1 MEDQA
6 TQTPVE
12 TGKQD
17 APDTNSE
24 QPTVQAQ
31 DQGASSNVVE
41 GSSENEQPA
50 TEAAPEAAPQAQ
62 ASSETPAPQQPAAPA
77 QQSAPSSQQSG
88 TNSQQSGTFSME
100 QALQDAE
107 ARLEKSVQ
115 RGQIVQGT
123 VVLVTH
129 DGVMVDIGARTE
141 GLIPFNQLTE
151 DTLSEDEL
159 KNLVHPGEAITAYV
173 VRADLENGQIVLSKK
188 RAESD
193 QSWVKIQNLFDRA
206 EPVMVTVKEK
216 VKGGL
221 VANVEGVRAFFPAS
235 QVDLKRTPEL
245 DEYVG
250 QSFPV
255 KIIELNRKK
264 GRVILSRRTVLEV
277 EQKSARAD
285 VLSHLKE
292 GDIVEGQVVEVT
304 EFGVF
309 VALGGVDGLVHRS
322 EITWGRFNHPRD
334 VIGKGQQVRA
344 KVLSV
349 DTERER
355 VNLSMKSLVTDPW
368 LTVGEK
374 YPIGSKVNGK
384 VVGLTQFGAFVE
396 VEPGLEGLIH
406 ISELS
411 WTKRPK
417 HPSEIVKEGQ
427 EVEAQ
432 VLRIDPAER
441 RLSLGLKQTTP
452 DPWKLLP
459 DRFPPGT
466 PVKGRVT
473 GLTDFGVFVEIEPG
487 IEGLIHVS
495 ELDYARVEKPS
506 DLFKKGDEVEAA
518 ILNIDPVEQR
528 ISLSRK
534 RLLTPP
540 PQATVTA
547 PAGEEGGD
555 DRRGPRRDGPGGGR
569 DNRPKRPGKGKGG
582 PREGG
587 RSRERDF
594 DYGGSGT
601 AAYNNYDPTIA
612 ASSNTNVKLG
622 DVFGDLLSQ
631 LSLEEES
638 EKQAEKQ
645 S

>member
-12 TGKQD
+12 TGTPTKQ
-17 APDTNSE
+17 
-24 QPTVQAQ
+24 
-31 DQGASSNVVE
+31 
-41 GSSENEQPA
+41 
-50 TEAAPEAAPQAQ
+50 PEAAPQA
-62 ASSETPAPQQPAAPA
+62 AA
-77 QQSAPSSQQSG
+77 
-88 TNSQQSGTFSME
+88 FSME

-107 ARLEKSVQ
+107 ARLEKTVQ
-115 RGQIVQGT
+115 RGQVINGT
-123 VVLVTH
+123 VVLITN

-141 GLIPFNQLTE
+141 AIIPFNQLTE

-159 KNLVHPGEAITAYV
+159 KNLLKPGEAVSAYV
-173 VRADLENGQIVLSKK
+173 VRADLENGQVVLSKK
-188 RAESD
+188 RAEAD
-193 QSWVKIQNLFDRA
+193 QSWVKIQALFDKG
-206 EPVMVTVKEK
+206 EPVEVQVKEK

-221 VANVEGVRAFFPAS
+221 VATIEGVRAFLPAS

-245 DEYVG
+245 DEYVD
-250 QSFPV
+250 QSFLV

-264 GRVILSRRTVLEV
+264 GRVILSRRAVLET
-277 EQKSARAD
+277 EQKAARSG
-285 VLSHLKE
+285 VLSSLKE

-322 EITWGRFNHPRD
+322 EITWGRFNHPKD
-334 VIGKGQQVRA
+334 VVQKGQAVKA

-349 DTERER
+349 DNDRER
-355 VNLSMKSLVTDPW
+355 VNLSMKSLNSDPW
-368 LTVGEK
+368 ITVSER
-374 YPIGSKVNGK
+374 YPIGSKLNGK

-396 VEPGLEGLIH
+396 VEAGLEGLIH

-417 HPSEIVKEGQ
+417 HPSEIIKEGQ

-441 RLSLGLKQTTP
+441 RLSLGLKQTQP
-452 DPWKLLP
+452 DPWKSLP

-466 PVKGRVT
+466 PVKGKVT

-495 ELDYARVEKPS
+495 EIDYARVEKPS
-506 DLFKKGDEVEAA
+506 EMFKKGDEIEAA

-540 PQATVTA
+540 VQPVSV
-547 PAGEEGGD
+547 PEEDGERKGQG
-555 DRRGPRRDGPGGGR
+555 RRDGGKGPE
-569 DNRPKRPGKGKGG
+569 RPKRAKGKG
-582 PREGG
+582 PRDG
-587 RSRERDF
+587 RGDRRERDY
-594 DYGGSGT
+594 DMGGGT
-601 AAYNNYDPTIA
+601 ATYNQYDPNIA
-612 ASSNTNVKLG
+612 TASTTNVKLG
-622 DVFGDLLSQ
+622 DVFGDLLAQ
-631 LSLEEES
+631 LNLEEE
-638 EKQAEKQ
+638 KKA
-645 S
+645 

>member
-12 TGKQD
+12 TGK
-17 APDTNSE
+17 E
-24 QPTVQAQ
+24 
-31 DQGASSNVVE
+31 
-41 GSSENEQPA
+41 
-50 TEAAPEAAPQAQ
+50 PQV
-62 ASSETPAPQQPAAPA
+62 
-77 QQSAPSSQQSG
+77 
-88 TNSQQSGTFSME
+88 FSME

-107 ARLEKSVQ
+107 ARLEKTVQ
-115 RGQIVQGT
+115 RGQVITGT
-123 VVLVTH
+123 VVLITN

-141 GLIPFNQLTE
+141 AIIPFNQLTE
-151 DTLSEDEL
+151 EPLSEEEL
-159 KNLVHPGEAITAYV
+159 KNLLKPGDSVTAYV
-173 VRADLENGQIVLSKK
+173 VRADLENGQVVLSKK
-188 RAESD
+188 RAEAD
-193 QSWVKIQNLFDRA
+193 QSWVKVQDLFDRG
-206 EPVMVTVKEK
+206 EPVMVEVKEK

-221 VANVEGVRAFFPAS
+221 VATIEGIRAFLPAS

-250 QSFPV
+250 QSFLV

-264 GRVILSRRTVLEV
+264 GRIILSRRTVLET
-277 EQKSARAD
+277 EQKAARSQ
-285 VLSHLKE
+285 VLSSLKE

-322 EITWGRFNHPRD
+322 EITWGRFNHPKD
-334 VIGKGQQVRA
+334 VVHKGQTVKA

-355 VNLSMKSLVTDPW
+355 VNLSMKALTEDPW
-368 LTVGEK
+368 LTVSEK
-374 YPIGSKVNGK
+374 HPIGSKLNGK

-417 HPSEIVKEGQ
+417 HPSEILKEGQ

-441 RLSLGLKQTTP
+441 RLSLGLKQTQP
-452 DPWKLLP
+452 DPWKSLP

-466 PVKGRVT
+466 PVKGKVT

-495 ELDYARVEKPS
+495 ELAYERVEKPS
-506 DLFKKGDEVEAA
+506 EMFKKGDEVEAA
-518 ILNIDPVEQR
+518 ILQIDPVEQR

-540 PQATVTA
+540 PQAVSI
-547 PAGEEGGD
+547 PGDEEGEARKG
-555 DRRGPRRDGPGGGR
+555 RREGKGGE
-569 DNRPKRPGKGKGG
+569 RPKRPKGKGG
-582 PREGG
+582 PREGRG
-587 RSRERDF
+587 RERDF
-594 DYGGSGT
+594 DYGGSAGA
-601 AAYNNYDPTIA
+601 AAYTNYDPTA
-612 ASSNTNVKLG
+612 AATSNTNVKLG

-631 LSLEEES
+631 LSLEEGKDK
-638 EKQAEKQ
+638 EKA
-645 S
+645 

>member
-12 TGKQD
+12 TG
-17 APDTNSE
+17 T
-24 QPTVQAQ
+24 QPQV
-31 DQGASSNVVE
+31 
-41 GSSENEQPA
+41 
-50 TEAAPEAAPQAQ
+50 
-62 ASSETPAPQQPAAPA
+62 
-77 QQSAPSSQQSG
+77 
-88 TNSQQSGTFSME
+88 FSME

-107 ARLEKSVQ
+107 ARLEKTVQ
-115 RGQIVQGT
+115 RGQVIAGT
-123 VVLVTH
+123 VVLITN

-141 GLIPFNQLTE
+141 AIIPFNQLTE
-151 DTLSEDEL
+151 EPLSDEEL
-159 KNLVHPGEAITAYV
+159 KNLLKPGDAVSAYV
-173 VRADLENGQIVLSKK
+173 VRADLENGQVVLSKK
-188 RAESD
+188 RAEAD
-193 QSWVKIQNLFDRA
+193 QSWVRVQALFDKG
-206 EPVMVTVKEK
+206 EPVMVQVKEK

-221 VANVEGVRAFFPAS
+221 VATVEGIRAFLPAS

-250 QSFPV
+250 QSFLV

-264 GRVILSRRTVLEV
+264 GRVILSRRTVLET
-277 EQKSARAD
+277 EQKAARSSILSA
-285 VLSHLKE
+285 LKE

-322 EITWGRFNHPRD
+322 EITWGRFNHPKD
-334 VIGKGQQVRA
+334 VVHKGQDVRA

-349 DTERER
+349 DSERER
-355 VNLSMKSLVTDPW
+355 VNLSMKALSSDPW
-368 LTVGEK
+368 LTVSEK
-374 YPIGSKVNGK
+374 HPIGSKLNGK

-417 HPSEIVKEGQ
+417 HPSEILKEGW

-441 RLSLGLKQTTP
+441 RLSLGLKQTQP
-452 DPWKLLP
+452 DPWKSLP

-495 ELDYARVEKPS
+495 ELAYERVEKPS
-506 DLFKKGDEVEAA
+506 EMFKKGDEVEAA
-518 ILNIDPVEQR
+518 ILQIDPVEQR

-534 RLLTPP
+534 RLLAPP
-540 PQATVTA
+540 PQAVSI
-547 PAGEEGGD
+547 PSEEDGEG
-555 DRRGPRRDGPGGGR
+555 RKARRDGKGGE
-569 DNRPKRPGKGKGG
+569 RPKRPKGKGG
-582 PREGG
+582 PRVG

-594 DYGGSGT
+594 DYGGSSGA
-601 AAYNNYDPTIA
+601 AAYTNYDPSVA
-612 ASSNTNVKLG
+612 AASNTNVKLG

-631 LSLEEES
+631 LDLEEDKDK
-638 EKQAEKQ
+638 EKA
-645 S
+645 

>member
-12 TGKQD
+12 TGK
-17 APDTNSE
+17 E
-24 QPTVQAQ
+24 
-31 DQGASSNVVE
+31 
-41 GSSENEQPA
+41 
-50 TEAAPEAAPQAQ
+50 PQV
-62 ASSETPAPQQPAAPA
+62 
-77 QQSAPSSQQSG
+77 
-88 TNSQQSGTFSME
+88 FSME

-107 ARLEKSVQ
+107 ARLEKTVQ
-115 RGQIVQGT
+115 RGQIVTGT
-123 VVLVTH
+123 VVFVTN

-141 GLIPFNQLTE
+141 AIIPLNQLTE
-151 DTLSEDEL
+151 ENLPEEEL
-159 KNLVHPGEAITAYV
+159 KNLLKPGDTVTAYV
-173 VRADLENGQIVLSKK
+173 VRADLENGQVVLSKK
-188 RAESD
+188 RAEAD
-193 QSWVKIQNLFDRA
+193 QSWVKIQSLYEQG
-206 EPVMVTVKEK
+206 EPVMVQVKEK

-221 VANVEGVRAFFPAS
+221 VATIEGIRAFLPAS
-235 QVDLKRTPEL
+235 QVDLKRTPDL

-250 QSFPV
+250 QSFLV

-264 GRVILSRRTVLEV
+264 GRIILSRRTVLEA
-277 EQKSARAD
+277 EQKAARSQILA
-285 VLSHLKE
+285 SLKE

-322 EITWGRFNHPRD
+322 EITWGRFNHPKD
-334 VIGKGQQVRA
+334 VVQKGQTVKA

-355 VNLSMKSLVTDPW
+355 VNLSMKALTEDPW
-368 LTVGEK
+368 LTVSEK
-374 YPIGSKVNGK
+374 HPIGSKLTGK

-417 HPSEIVKEGQ
+417 HPGEILKEGQ

-432 VLRIDPAER
+432 VLRIDPEER
-441 RLSLGLKQTTP
+441 RLSLGLKQTQP
-452 DPWKLLP
+452 DPWKSLP
-459 DRFPPGT
+459 DRYPPGT
-466 PVKGRVT
+466 PVKGKVT

-495 ELDYARVEKPS
+495 ELAYERVEKPS
-506 DLFKKGDEVEAA
+506 EMFKKGDEVEAA
-518 ILNIDPVEQR
+518 ILQIDPVEQR

-540 PQATVTA
+540 PQAVGV
-547 PAGEEGGD
+547 PSSEEGEGRKG
-555 DRRGPRRDGPGGGR
+555 RREGKEGE
-569 DNRPKRPGKGKGG
+569 RPKRKGKGG
-582 PREGG
+582 PREG
-587 RSRERDF
+587 RNRDRDY
-594 DYGGSGT
+594 DYGMGGGA
-601 AAYNNYDPTIA
+601 AAYTNYDPSVATA
-612 ASSNTNVKLG
+612 SNTNVKLG

-631 LSLEEES
+631 LTLEEDK
-638 EKQAEKQ
+638 EKA
-645 S
+645 

>member
-12 TGKQD
+12 TG
-17 APDTNSE
+17 
-24 QPTVQAQ
+24 
-31 DQGASSNVVE
+31 
-41 GSSENEQPA
+41 NE
-50 TEAAPEAAPQAQ
+50 PQV
-62 ASSETPAPQQPAAPA
+62 
-77 QQSAPSSQQSG
+77 
-88 TNSQQSGTFSME
+88 FSME

-107 ARLEKSVQ
+107 ARLEKTVQ
-115 RGQIVQGT
+115 RGQIVTGT
-123 VVLVTH
+123 VVFVTN

-141 GLIPFNQLTE
+141 AIIPLNQLTE
-151 DTLSEDEL
+151 ENLPEEEL
-159 KNLVHPGEAITAYV
+159 KNLLKPGDTVTAYV
-173 VRADLENGQIVLSKK
+173 VRADLENGQVVLSKK
-188 RAESD
+188 RAEAD
-193 QSWVKIQNLFDRA
+193 QSWVKIQTLFDQG
-206 EPVMVTVKEK
+206 EPVMVEVKEK

-221 VANVEGVRAFFPAS
+221 VATVEGIRAFLPAS

-250 QSFPV
+250 QRFLV

-264 GRVILSRRTVLEV
+264 GRVILSRRTVLET
-277 EQKSARAD
+277 EQKAARSQI
-285 VLSHLKE
+285 LSSLKE

-322 EITWGRFNHPRD
+322 EITWGRFNHPKD
-334 VIGKGQQVRA
+334 VVQKGQTVKA

-355 VNLSMKSLVTDPW
+355 VNLSMKALTEDPW
-368 LTVGEK
+368 LTVSEK
-374 YPIGSKVNGK
+374 HPIGSKLTGK

-417 HPSEIVKEGQ
+417 HPSEILKEGQ
-427 EVEAQ
+427 VVEAQ

-441 RLSLGLKQTTP
+441 RLSLGLKQTQP
-452 DPWKLLP
+452 DPWKSLP

-466 PVKGRVT
+466 PVKGKVT

-495 ELDYARVEKPS
+495 ELAYERVEKPS
-506 DLFKKGDEVEAA
+506 ELFKKGDEVEAA
-518 ILNIDPVEQR
+518 ILQIDPVEQR

-540 PQATVTA
+540 PQAVSI
-547 PAGEEGGD
+547 PGDEEGEGRKG
-555 DRRGPRRDGPGGGR
+555 RREGKGGE
-569 DNRPKRPGKGKGG
+569 RPKRPKGKGG
-582 PREGG
+582 PREGRG
-587 RSRERDF
+587 RERDF
-594 DYGGSGT
+594 DYGGASGA
-601 AAYNNYDPTIA
+601 AAYTNYDPSVVS
-612 ASSNTNVKLG
+612 ASTTNVKLG

-631 LSLEEES
+631 LSLEEDKDK
-638 EKQAEKQ
+638 EKA
-645 S
+645 

>member
-12 TGKQD
+12 TGK
-17 APDTNSE
+17 E
-24 QPTVQAQ
+24 
-31 DQGASSNVVE
+31 
-41 GSSENEQPA
+41 
-50 TEAAPEAAPQAQ
+50 PQA
-62 ASSETPAPQQPAAPA
+62 
-77 QQSAPSSQQSG
+77 
-88 TNSQQSGTFSME
+88 FSME

-107 ARLEKSVQ
+107 ARLEKTVQ
-115 RGQIVQGT
+115 RGQIVTGT
-123 VVLVTH
+123 VVFVTN

-141 GLIPFNQLTE
+141 AIIPLNQLTE
-151 DTLSEDEL
+151 ENLPEEEL
-159 KNLVHPGEAITAYV
+159 KNLLKPGDTVTAYV
-173 VRADLENGQIVLSKK
+173 VRADLENGQVVLSKK
-188 RAESD
+188 RAEAD
-193 QSWVKIQNLFDRA
+193 QSWVKIQSLYEQG
-206 EPVMVTVKEK
+206 EPVMVQVKEK

-221 VANVEGVRAFFPAS
+221 VATIEGIRAFLPAS
-235 QVDLKRTPEL
+235 QVDLKRTPDL

-250 QSFPV
+250 QSFLV

-264 GRVILSRRTVLEV
+264 GRVILSRRTVLEA
-277 EQKSARAD
+277 EQKAARSQILA
-285 VLSHLKE
+285 SLKE

-322 EITWGRFNHPRD
+322 EITWGRFNHPKD
-334 VIGKGQQVRA
+334 VVQKGQTVRA

-355 VNLSMKSLVTDPW
+355 VNLSMKALTEDPW
-368 LTVGEK
+368 LTVSEK
-374 YPIGSKVNGK
+374 YPVGSKLTGK

-417 HPSEIVKEGQ
+417 HPGEILQEGQ

-432 VLRIDPAER
+432 VLRIDPVER
-441 RLSLGLKQTTP
+441 RLSLGLKQTQP
-452 DPWKLLP
+452 DPWKNLP
-459 DRFPPGT
+459 DRYPPGT
-466 PVKGRVT
+466 PVKGKVT

-495 ELDYARVEKPS
+495 ELAYERIEKPS
-506 DLFKKGDEVEAA
+506 EMFKKGDEVEAA
-518 ILNIDPVEQR
+518 ILQIDPVEQR

-540 PQATVTA
+540 PQAVGV
-547 PAGEEGGD
+547 PAGEEGEGRKG
-555 DRRGPRRDGPGGGR
+555 RREGKEGE
-569 DNRPKRPGKGKGG
+569 RPKRKGKGG
-582 PREGG
+582 PREG
-587 RSRERDF
+587 RNRDRDY
-594 DYGGSGT
+594 DYGMGGGA
-601 AAYNNYDPTIA
+601 AAYTNYDPNVA

-631 LSLEEES
+631 LALEEDK
-638 EKQAEKQ
+638 EKA
-645 S
+645 

>member
-12 TGKQD
+12 TGK
-17 APDTNSE
+17 E
-24 QPTVQAQ
+24 
-31 DQGASSNVVE
+31 
-41 GSSENEQPA
+41 
-50 TEAAPEAAPQAQ
+50 PQV
-62 ASSETPAPQQPAAPA
+62 
-77 QQSAPSSQQSG
+77 
-88 TNSQQSGTFSME
+88 FSME

-107 ARLEKSVQ
+107 ARLEKTVQ
-115 RGQIVQGT
+115 RGQIVTGT
-123 VVLVTH
+123 VVFVTN

-141 GLIPFNQLTE
+141 AIIPLNQLTE
-151 DTLSEDEL
+151 ENLPEEEL
-159 KNLVHPGEAITAYV
+159 KNLLKPGDTVTAYV
-173 VRADLENGQIVLSKK
+173 VRADLENGQVVLSKK
-188 RAESD
+188 RAEAD
-193 QSWVKIQNLFDRA
+193 QSWVKIQSLYEQG
-206 EPVMVTVKEK
+206 EPVMVQVKEK

-221 VANVEGVRAFFPAS
+221 VATIEGIRAFLPAS
-235 QVDLKRTPEL
+235 QVDLKRTPDL

-250 QSFPV
+250 QSFLV

-264 GRVILSRRTVLEV
+264 GRIILSRRTVLEA
-277 EQKSARAD
+277 EQKAARSQILA
-285 VLSHLKE
+285 SLKE

-322 EITWGRFNHPRD
+322 EITWGRFNHPKD
-334 VIGKGQQVRA
+334 VVQKGQTVKA

-355 VNLSMKSLVTDPW
+355 VNLSMKALTEDPW
-368 LTVGEK
+368 LTVSEK
-374 YPIGSKVNGK
+374 HPIGSKLTGK

-417 HPSEIVKEGQ
+417 HPGEILKEGQ

-432 VLRIDPAER
+432 VLRIDPVER
-441 RLSLGLKQTTP
+441 RLSLGLKQTQP
-452 DPWKLLP
+452 DPWKSLP
-459 DRFPPGT
+459 DRYPPGT
-466 PVKGRVT
+466 PVKGKVT

-495 ELDYARVEKPS
+495 ELAYERVEKPS
-506 DLFKKGDEVEAA
+506 EMFKKGDEVEAA
-518 ILNIDPVEQR
+518 ILQIDPVEQR

-540 PQATVTA
+540 PQAVGV
-547 PAGEEGGD
+547 PSSEEGESRKG
-555 DRRGPRRDGPGGGR
+555 RREGKEGE
-569 DNRPKRPGKGKGG
+569 RPKRKGKGG
-582 PREGG
+582 PREG
-587 RSRERDF
+587 RNRDRDY
-594 DYGGSGT
+594 DYGMGGGA
-601 AAYNNYDPTIA
+601 AAYTNYDPSVATA
-612 ASSNTNVKLG
+612 SNTNVKLG

-631 LSLEEES
+631 LTLEEDK
-638 EKQAEKQ
+638 EKA
-645 S
+645 

>member
-12 TGKQD
+12 TGK
-17 APDTNSE
+17 E
-24 QPTVQAQ
+24 
-31 DQGASSNVVE
+31 
-41 GSSENEQPA
+41 
-50 TEAAPEAAPQAQ
+50 PQV
-62 ASSETPAPQQPAAPA
+62 
-77 QQSAPSSQQSG
+77 
-88 TNSQQSGTFSME
+88 FSME

-107 ARLEKSVQ
+107 ARLEKTVQ
-115 RGQIVQGT
+115 RGQVITGK
-123 VVLVTH
+123 VVLITN

-141 GLIPFNQLTE
+141 AIIPFNQLTE
-151 DTLSEDEL
+151 EPLSEEEL
-159 KNLVHPGEAITAYV
+159 KNLLKPGDTVSAYV
-173 VRADLENGQIVLSKK
+173 VRADLENGQVVLSKK
-188 RAESD
+188 RAEAD
-193 QSWVKIQNLFDRA
+193 QSWVKVQSLFEQG
-206 EPVMVTVKEK
+206 EPVMVQVKEK

-221 VANVEGVRAFFPAS
+221 VATIEGIRAFLPAS

-250 QSFPV
+250 QSFLV

-264 GRVILSRRTVLEV
+264 GRVILSRRTVLET
-277 EQKSARAD
+277 EQKAARSQ
-285 VLSHLKE
+285 VLASLKE

-322 EITWGRFNHPRD
+322 EITWGRFNHPKD
-334 VIGKGQQVRA
+334 VVHKGQTVKA

-355 VNLSMKSLVTDPW
+355 VNLSMKALTEDPW
-368 LTVGEK
+368 LSVSER
-374 YPIGSKVNGK
+374 YPIGSRLNGK

-417 HPSEIVKEGQ
+417 HPSEILKEGQ

-441 RLSLGLKQTTP
+441 RLSLGLKQTQP
-452 DPWKLLP
+452 DPWKSLP

-466 PVKGRVT
+466 PVKGKVT

-487 IEGLIHVS
+487 IEGLIHIS
-495 ELDYARVEKPS
+495 ELAYERVEKPS
-506 DLFKKGDEVEAA
+506 ELFKKGDEVEAA
-518 ILNIDPVEQR
+518 ILQIDPVEQR

-540 PQATVTA
+540 PQAVSL
-547 PAGEEGGD
+547 PGDEEGEGRKG
-555 DRRGPRRDGPGGGR
+555 RREGKGGE
-569 DNRPKRPGKGKGG
+569 RPKRPKGKGG
-582 PREGG
+582 PREGRG
-587 RSRERDF
+587 RERDY
-594 DYGGSGT
+594 DYGGSMG
-601 AAYNNYDPTIA
+601 AASYTNYDPSVAA
-612 ASSNTNVKLG
+612 ASSTNVKLG

-631 LSLEEES
+631 LSLEEDKDK
-638 EKQAEKQ
+638 EKAQG
-645 S
+645 